1 MPAPALANAAHL
13 AQYHAQHTELRR
25 KQMAKGQQR
34 SNREKKKPK
43 QVKAKP
49 TGAVSQF
56 SVLQPKPVAA
66 SSAAKKP

>member
-1 MPAPALANAAHL
+1 
-13 AQYHAQHTELRR
+13 
-25 KQMAKGQQR
+25 MAKGQQR

-56 SVLQPKPVAA
+56 SVLQPKPTTV
-66 SSAAKKP
+66 SSTPKKP